1 MHHIPTALFIM
12 NQKKNN
18 LFNILSRQK
27 VKEDQDDGKEMQ
39 AGTDACTL
47 ECVKRLSGGWR
58 NKSDIDEINKV
69 LFTFS
74 LCSLF
79 HRRQIQNAIILCALT
94 SVGNVCQKG
103 TVHGVGW
110 QKNAKDT
117 LLGLGDE

>member
-1 MHHIPTALFIM
+1 
-12 NQKKNN
+12 
-18 LFNILSRQK
+18 
-27 VKEDQDDGKEMQ
+27 MQ

-79 HRRQIQNAIILCALT
+79 RRRQILIILCALT

-110 QKNAKDT
+110 QKNVKRHSVGT
-117 LLGLGDE
+117 RR